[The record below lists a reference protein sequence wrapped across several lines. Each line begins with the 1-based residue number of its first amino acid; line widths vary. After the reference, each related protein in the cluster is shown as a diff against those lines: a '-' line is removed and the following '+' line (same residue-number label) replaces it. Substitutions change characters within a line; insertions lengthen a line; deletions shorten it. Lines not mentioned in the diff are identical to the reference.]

1 MEEEVKILYKL
12 LNHKIFRDQFPMIRH
27 VAVDQ
32 YQNGIDVV
40 FFLPESFISWYQR
53 NRQWWNFEPPTLI
66 QIPILVIAIP
76 MVIGFIVL
84 NTYRQV
90 INGGVILQKG
100 TTGKLKSDF
109 SKIS

>member
-40 FFLPESFISWYQR
+40 FFLPESF
-53 NRQWWNFEPPTLI
+53 
-66 QIPILVIAIP
+66 
-76 MVIGFIVL
+76 
-84 NTYRQV
+84 TYNDFKS
-90 INGGVILQKG
+90 I
-100 TTGKLKSDF
+100 KSDVV
-109 SKIS
+109 SLVYELAKMAGVKERLSIYP

>member
-40 FFLPESFISWYQR
+40 FFLPESFTYNDFKSIKNDVVS
-53 NRQWWNFEPPTLI
+53 
-66 QIPILVIAIP
+66 LVYELAK
-76 MVIGFIVL
+76 M
-84 NTYRQV
+84 
-90 INGGVILQKG
+90 GGVKERLSIYP
-100 TTGKLKSDF
+100 
-109 SKIS
+109 

>member
-40 FFLPESFISWYQR
+40 FFLPESFVYNDYKSIKNDAVS
-53 NRQWWNFEPPTLI
+53 
-66 QIPILVIAIP
+66 LVYELAK
-76 MVIGFIVL
+76 MA
-84 NTYRQV
+84 
-90 INGGVILQKG
+90 GVKERLSIYP
-100 TTGKLKSDF
+100 
-109 SKIS
+109 

>member
-40 FFLPESFISWYQR
+40 FFLPDSFVYNDFKSIKNDAVS
-53 NRQWWNFEPPTLI
+53 
-66 QIPILVIAIP
+66 LVYELAK
-76 MVIGFIVL
+76 MA
-84 NTYRQV
+84 
-90 INGGVILQKG
+90 GVKERLSIYP
-100 TTGKLKSDF
+100 
-109 SKIS
+109 

>member
-40 FFLPESFISWYQR
+40 FFLPESFTYNDFKSIKNDVVS
-53 NRQWWNFEPPTLI
+53 
-66 QIPILVIAIP
+66 LVYELAK
-76 MVIGFIVL
+76 MA
-84 NTYRQV
+84 
-90 INGGVILQKG
+90 GVKERLSIYP
-100 TTGKLKSDF
+100 
-109 SKIS
+109 

>member
-40 FFLPESFISWYQR
+40 FFLPESF
-53 NRQWWNFEPPTLI
+53 
-66 QIPILVIAIP
+66 
-76 MVIGFIVL
+76 
-84 NTYRQV
+84 TYNDFKS
-90 INGGVILQKG
+90 I
-100 TTGKLKSDF
+100 KSDAV
-109 SKIS
+109 SLVYELAKMAGVKERLRIYP

>member
-40 FFLPESFISWYQR
+40 FFLPESFVYNDFKFIKNDAVS
-53 NRQWWNFEPPTLI
+53 
-66 QIPILVIAIP
+66 LVYELAK
-76 MVIGFIVL
+76 MA
-84 NTYRQV
+84 
-90 INGGVILQKG
+90 GVKERLSIYP
-100 TTGKLKSDF
+100 
-109 SKIS
+109 

>member
-40 FFLPESFISWYQR
+40 FFLPESFVYNDFKSIKNDAVS
-53 NRQWWNFEPPTLI
+53 
-66 QIPILVIAIP
+66 LVYELAK
-76 MVIGFIVL
+76 MA
-84 NTYRQV
+84 
-90 INGGVILQKG
+90 GVKERLSIYP
-100 TTGKLKSDF
+100 
-109 SKIS
+109 